1 MEFNQKQEK
10 STKIYKILKG
20 KIMEEPQPICININ
34 ICIWGSLLSQV
45 APLKEC
51 VVNMW
56 GKKDTF
62 YFLFFPSVT
71 FFKHLF
77 RHSCTLEVSTH
88 HLGFQTYGIFTTL
101 LMQDSDGY
109 KKIYQPSVRTDL
121 DGPRHIRFMH
131 CRQQQNAYQQS
142 HVAAL
147 LIHPSVLH
155 KYC

>member
-20 KIMEEPQPICININ
+20 KIMEEPQPICINI
-34 ICIWGSLLSQV
+34 CIWGSLLSQA

-56 GKKDTF
+56 GGKRL
-62 YFLFFPSVT
+62 FLFLIFSQCD
-71 FFKHLF
+71 
-77 RHSCTLEVSTH
+77 RHSCALEVSTH

-147 LIHPSVLH
+147 LIHPSVH

>member
-1 MEFNQKQEK
+1 MYKYMYMKKPAFSSSTIKGMCGQHVGEK
-10 STKIYKILKG
+10 DS
-20 KIMEEPQPICININ
+20 
-34 ICIWGSLLSQV
+34 
-45 APLKEC
+45 A
-51 VVNMW
+51 
-56 GKKDTF
+56 
-62 YFLFFPSVT
+62 T

-121 DGPRHIRFMH
+121 DGPRRIRFMH

>member
-1 MEFNQKQEK
+1 M
-10 STKIYKILKG
+10 
-20 KIMEEPQPICININ
+20 
-34 ICIWGSLLSQV
+34 
-45 APLKEC
+45 
-51 VVNMW
+51 
-56 GKKDTF
+56 
-62 YFLFFPSVT
+62 T

-101 LMQDSDGY
+101 LMQDLDGY
-109 KKIYQPSVRTDL
+109 KKIYQPNVRTDL

-131 CRQQQNAYQQS
+131 GPQQQNAYQQS

-155 KYC
+155 KYCEVFPCVTLFSACPTARYTQRSNNSTRPQSCLLLFTYTLWLTLFARSQTVE